1 ARKKTSRDG
10 KGKNVLPVSTAEY
23 NRCGWRAWLNNTR
36 SWTINEPAHRFSPTE
51 PFRVTRPAATTN
63 IAIAASATAQSRTM
77 IRRSLFMVEPSTR
90 RKSRSFGGGF
100 GHHADLLREGDEARV
115 VLVGAQERIIK
126 QLSHTRVV
134 RRPGVLQ
141 PLEHLLRLLAQGV
154 DLSDL
159 AAAVVGVF
167 VDQFF

>member
-1 ARKKTSRDG
+1 MSV
-10 KGKNVLPVSTAEY
+10 NMM
-23 NRCGWRAWLNNTR
+23 
-36 SWTINEPAHRFSPTE
+36 
-51 PFRVTRPAATTN
+51 
-63 IAIAASATAQSRTM
+63 AASALCEGSAVTALGLYPPVTAIATSKHFPV
-77 IRRSLFMVEPSTR
+77 SAR
-90 RKSRSFGGGF
+90 RKSFRDSFGGGF
-100 GHHADLLREGDEARV
+100 RKDSDLLREGDEARV

-126 QLSHTRVV
+126 QLSHTCVV

-141 PLEHLLRLLAQGV
+141 PLEHLLRLLAQGI

>member
-1 ARKKTSRDG
+1 MRLR
-10 KGKNVLPVSTAEY
+10 
-23 NRCGWRAWLNNTR
+23 TR
-36 SWTINEPAHRFSPTE
+36 SIRSVSSEKS
-51 PFRVTRPAATTN
+51 FRVSF
-63 IAIAASATAQSRTM
+63 ASSSRHD
-77 IRRSLFMVEPSTR
+77 S
-90 RKSRSFGGGF
+90 
-100 GHHADLLREGDEARV
+100 DLLREGDEAGV

-134 RRPGVLQ
+134 RRPSVLQ

-159 AAAVVGVF
+159 GAAVVGVF

>member
-1 ARKKTSRDG
+1 MNLSWRRHTHSAMAESMG
-10 KGKNVLPVSTAEY
+10 PVVWDCQPGRLA
-23 NRCGWRAWLNNTR
+23 
-36 SWTINEPAHRFSPTE
+36 
-51 PFRVTRPAATTN
+51 V
-63 IAIAASATAQSRTM
+63 SA
-77 IRRSLFMVEPSTR
+77 R
-90 RKSRSFGGGF
+90 RKNCSFGGGF
-100 GHHADLLREGDEARV
+100 RQDSDLLREGDEAGV

-141 PLEHLLRLLAQGV
+141 PLQLLPRLLAQGV
-154 DLSDL
+154 DLSNL

>member
-1 ARKKTSRDG
+1 MTKRALPENRAPGARQEPSSPRTEHRKSE
-10 KGKNVLPVSTAEY
+10 KGSTPPGSAA
-23 NRCGWRAWLNNTR
+23 RRQR
-36 SWTINEPAHRFSPTE
+36 R
-51 PFRVTRPAATTN
+51 TRPLPYKRS
-63 IAIAASATAQSRTM
+63 AASA
-77 IRRSLFMVEPSTR
+77 R
-90 RKSRSFGGGF
+90 RKNCSFGGGF
-100 GHHADLLREGDEARV
+100 RQNSDLLREGDEAGV